1 MGLFERLGEKVER
14 VKQEVDSARTG
25 SANYRCRACGTL
37 IYSDLEACPEC
48 GSDDLEPNEST
59 SEGSDESTSEGPDG
73 STTAEPDE
81 PAAESVE
88 SPSGT
93 SDGSVESP
101 TEGSDDVPADEPVES
116 LIEDAEELS
125 KEEGEEEAAG
135 PATEE

>member
-59 SEGSDESTSEGPDG
+59 SEGPDG
-73 STTAEPDE
+73 STAAEPDE

-125 KEEGEEEAAG
+125 KEEEEEEEAAG

>member
-25 SANYRCRACGTL
+25 SANYRCRACETL

-48 GSDDLEPNEST
+48 GSDDLESNEST
-59 SEGSDESTSEGPDG
+59 SEGADG
-73 STTAEPDE
+73 STTAGSDE

-93 SDGSVESP
+93 SDEPVESSA
-101 TEGSDDVPADEPVES
+101 EGSDDVPSDEPVES
-116 LIEDAEELS
+116 LIADADERS
-125 KEEGEEEAAG
+125 KEEAAD